1 METIRDIVQQIGY
14 SKTGEFLREPD
25 VNDFEKRVDS
35 AVFAIKKLLRKRI
48 YEACCESKKAIAE
61 EIEAT
66 FKKRR
71 SYGKL

>member
-48 YEACCESKKAIAE
+48 RSVRRIYE
-61 EIEAT
+61 
-66 FKKRR
+66 
-71 SYGKL
+71 